1 METDNITLGA
11 AIAIVK
17 YHLDD
22 APLDIKT
29 AVTAI
34 KEVANM
40 ETHNSIKKDDLIRAL
55 RWLFEHYD
63 FEEAAHE

>member
-1 METDNITLGA
+1 MGNKNITLGA

-17 YHLDD
+17 FHLDD
-22 APLDIKT
+22 VPLDVKT
-29 AVTAI
+29 ATLAI
-34 KEVANM
+34 KEVAAM

-63 FEEAAHE
+63 FEED